1 MKLPHSVNIQYNDGG
16 DDGQGGVSVEW
27 EDLSENML
35 PAHVIPLAG
44 RRRFFAQAI
53 QSVITHKVVMRFR
66 SDVKPEMSVVYK
78 GKRYII
84 YSIVD
89 VSTGASDQQ
98 YMSLDCEEVV

>member
-1 MKLPHSVNIQYNDGG
+1 MKLPHSVTIQYNTGG
-16 DDGQGGVSVEW
+16 DDGQGGVSVDW
-27 EDLSENML
+27 TDLSENTI

-53 QSVITHKVVMRFR
+53 QSVITHKVVMRYR
-66 SDVKPEMSVVYK
+66 DDVKPEMSVVYK

-84 YSIVD
+84 YSIIN

-98 YMSLDCEEVV
+98 YMALECEEVV